1 LAAFRAFKA
10 ELEALYETQKVAGK
24 LGTHLRQ
31 RSVARLGMLK
41 DAVLLVAGI
50 VALIAGITDWQWRRI
65 PNWLTVPA
73 AAIGL
78 AINIGVSGWAG
89 AKSSLLGLGLG
100 LVTLFPFVVI
110 RALGAGDWKLAGAMG
125 AFLGPSQL
133 LLVLAGSVLV
143 AGVMALAL
151 VIYKGRFLKTVRN
164 IGVIMVRLV
173 TGHPGDPSI
182 SLDNPDSLKV
192 PFGVAMALAVVVF
205 VGQRLAQQV
214 S

>member
-1 LAAFRAFKA
+1 ML
-10 ELEALYETQKVAGK
+10 LPAG
-24 LGTHLRQ
+24 
-31 RSVARLGMLK
+31 M
-41 DAVLLVAGI
+41 
-50 VALIAGITDWQWRRI
+50 VALVAGITDWRWRRI

-78 AINIGVSGWAG
+78 AINIGVSGWTG

-100 LVTLFPFVVI
+100 LLILFPFVVI

-143 AGVMALAL
+143 AGVMALVL
-151 VIYKGRFLKTVRN
+151 VIYKGRLVKTLRN
-164 IGVIMVRLV
+164 IGVILVRLV
-173 TGHPGDPSI
+173 TGHPGDPSV

-205 VGQRLAQQV
+205 VGQRIAQQV